1 MHVVILGAGVIGLA
15 SAGCVSGAGRWAT
28 LVERNQG
35 LVIPP
40 DGLRLE
46 PSR

>member
-1 MHVVILGAGVIGLA
+1 MDVVFLGAGVIGLA
-15 SAGCVSGAGRWAT
+15 TAGCVSGAGRRAT